1 MKIMSLD
8 SKMGFKVQKTGKFDE
23 IWTEKDNW
31 KEFDENNEPCSM
43 KINVLDYSWALIWF
57 IRKRIFVCKT
67 VLRQK

>member
-31 KEFDENNEPCSM
+31 KEFDENNEPYIVW
-43 KINVLDYSWALIWF
+43 K
-57 IRKRIFVCKT
+57 
-67 VLRQK
+67 